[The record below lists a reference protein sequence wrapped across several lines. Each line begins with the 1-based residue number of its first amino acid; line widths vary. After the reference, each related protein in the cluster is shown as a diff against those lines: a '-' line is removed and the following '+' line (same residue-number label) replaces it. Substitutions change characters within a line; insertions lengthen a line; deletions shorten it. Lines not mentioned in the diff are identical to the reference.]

1 MILDRV
7 DILISTYN
15 GDKYLKEQ
23 LDSIFNQS
31 YQNFRVIL
39 RDDNSSDNTLKI
51 AKEYNL
57 EILES
62 SKNLGAKKSFEE
74 LLKYA
79 LTHSDS
85 NYFMFCDQDDVWD
98 KDKVRKS
105 IEMMIYLENLK
116 LNYNNPILIHSDL
129 RVVDENLNIINN
141 SFFKYSKI
149 NPHIRSFNRLL
160 MQNTVTGCTMIINR
174 KLAQISLPIA
184 DDAIMHDWWIALV
197 ASQFG
202 MIYTIKEQ
210 TISYRQHSSNEVG
223 AVKFDYIYIFKK
235 ISTFLFN
242 KELLQ
247 QKLYPN
253 INQAKAF
260 LEHYKNKYGLK
271 IDIYTINSL
280 EALHDI
286 LSKSFWNKRGLI
298 FKYGL
303 FKQGFIRNIALILK
317 I

>member
-1 MILDRV
+1 MLDRV
-7 DILISTYN
+7 DILIATYN
-15 GDKYLKEQ
+15 GEKYLKEQ

-31 YQNFRVIL
+31 YRNFRVIL
-39 RDDNSSDNTLKI
+39 RDDNSSDDSLNI
-51 AKEYNL
+51 AKKYNI

-79 LTHSDS
+79 LNYGNG

-98 KDKVRKS
+98 EDKVQKS
-105 IEMMIYLENLK
+105 MEMMIYLENLK

-141 SFFKYSKI
+141 SFFQYSKI
-149 NPHIRSFNRLL
+149 NPHLHSFNRLL

-174 KLAQISLPIA
+174 KLAKISLPIA
-184 DDAIMHDWWIALV
+184 DDAIMHDWWMALV
-197 ASQFG
+197 ATQFG

-210 TISYRQHSSNEVG
+210 TISYRQHSNNEVG
-223 AVKFDYIYIFKK
+223 AVKFNYIYIFKK
-235 ISTFLFN
+235 IFIFLFN

-247 QKLYPN
+247 QKLHPN

-260 LEHYKNKYGLK
+260 LECYKVR

-280 EALHDI
+280 EALHNI
-286 LSKSFWNKRGLI
+286 LTKSFWEKRGLI
-298 FKYGL
+298 IKYRL
-303 FKQGFIRNIALILK
+303 FKQGLIRNIALLLK

>member
-15 GDKYLKEQ
+15 GEEYLKEQ

-39 RDDNSSDNTLKI
+39 RDDNSTDNTLNI

-62 SKNLGAKKSFEE
+62 NKNLGAKKSFEE

-85 NYFMFCDQDDVWD
+85 NYFMFCDQDDIWD
-98 KDKVRKS
+98 EDKVRKS
-105 IEMMIYLENLK
+105 IEMMVYLENL
-116 LNYNNPILIHSDL
+116 NNNNPILIHSDL
-129 RVVDENLNIINN
+129 RVVDKKLNLINN
-141 SFFKYSKI
+141 SFFRYSKI

-184 DDAIMHDWWIALV
+184 NDAIMHDWWIALV
-197 ASQFG
+197 ATQFG
-202 MIYTIKEQ
+202 MIYTIKES
-210 TISYRQHSSNEVG
+210 TISYRQHSNNEVG
-223 AVKFDYIYIFKK
+223 AVKFDYIYILKK

-247 QKLYPN
+247 EKLHPN

-260 LEHYKNKYGLK
+260 LECYRVK
-271 IDIYTINSL
+271 IDIYSINSL
-280 EALHDI
+280 EALYNI
-286 LSKSFWNKRGLI
+286 LSKSFSKKRGLI
-298 FKYGL
+298 FEYGL
-303 FKQGFIRNIALILK
+303 LKQGFIRNLALLLK